1 MKGSKKTMREIK
13 DVSKE
18 WQRKIYHSLEDYDLD
33 MIIFQMLDGVWK
45 FCEDDEELIATI
57 KELWNDDIKDS
68 IELFWYLNV
77 NENKF
82 ITTIYSDDKPW
93 AYLIWPDDAKRPSN
107 SPSREEY
114 KKMIRE
120 LQNQGYSLEESI
132 LFILENQKKS
142 ETN

>member
-1 MKGSKKTMREIK
+1 MREIK

-18 WQRKIYHSLEDYDLD
+18 WQRKIYHSIEDYSLD
-33 MIIFQMLDGVWK
+33 NIIFQMLDGVWK

-57 KELWNDDIKDS
+57 KELWGDEIKDS
-68 IELFWYLNV
+68 VELFWYINV

-82 ITTIYSDDKPW
+82 IATHYIDDEQW
-93 AYLIWPDDAKRPSN
+93 FYLVWPDDAKKDTN
-107 SPSREEY
+107 LPSRAEY
-114 KKMIRE
+114 KKMIQE
-120 LQNQGYSLEESI
+120 LQSHGYNLEESI